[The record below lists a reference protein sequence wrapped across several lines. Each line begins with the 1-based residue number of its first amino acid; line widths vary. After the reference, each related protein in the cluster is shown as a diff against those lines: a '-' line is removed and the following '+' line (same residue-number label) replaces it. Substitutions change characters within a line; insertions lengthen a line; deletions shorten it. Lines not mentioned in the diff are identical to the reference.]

1 MAASARLLEVSVIP
15 CGFNRWKWSVMDRET
30 EIACGY
36 ELSRKEAQTKGDAA
50 LFMLLSVS
58 HL

>member
-1 MAASARLLEVSVIP
+1 MASARLLEVVVIP
-15 CGFNRWKWSVMDRET
+15 CGFTRWKWSVVDRET

-36 ELSRKEAQTKGDAA
+36 EVSRKAAQTKGDSA